1 MAGIAKLGP
10 EVAGLVH
17 DVLAVRHATD
27 RVQLYDDAN
36 SSALRG
42 WLLSAYDVR
51 ACAIEV
57 VWRWLALVQPPGQP
71 HQQQLAAME
80 ALTIY
85 CPLGHALG
93 LGGCSAALEDAA
105 FKVLFPSSYA
115 STARHVLPMSGA
127 AADLLTRCQASLQ
140 AAAAADASFQALA
153 GGLQL
158 LSRTKSLYSI
168 MRKLLRLN
176 DPAAG
181 SRRLG
186 EMFDLLGMRAV
197 VLPRKDL
204 PEDEAEAAAV
214 QACYRLQELAHAQ
227 WPAVPGRSKDYISKP
242 KLNGYQSLHSTLSMQ
257 ALQQLMANSS
267 SSSSSGSSVVL
278 SYLELQ
284 VRTSAMHAAA
294 EGGDAAHAGYKG
306 RLERRQV
313 RQLQTWTAQLQRRLA
328 GAKQQ
333 LLLPLPLPQDGTE
346 ADADPAAAEV
356 DAAAATASSS
366 SSILQQ
372 TAAVISSGGGSKAMR
387 RKADLRISAASRAPA
402 FRLSSRLVQVLRV
415 WARSEWEQRLF
426 GPARRLWRLA
436 ANEAF
441 KFPYDI
447 AAEGGGAVLH
457 AWASAEFERDNVL
470 NARVVIGE
478 ALRKCPKDAAV
489 AVLAASIEAAAGE
502 VNAARAL
509 FLRAYQLNKAD
520 KQLYMQWPRMEGAC
534 GNIERA
540 RLLFGYGLSLYPSN
554 TKILNLYACFEEQQ
568 GEVELAR
575 ELHQRALGIDAA
587 STTSMHNRVS
597 WAGLEL
603 REGNV
608 DEARELLREGLDAHP
623 DFPAALLLLAKLER
637 LEGQLEAAEAYARR
651 AQKASHAFSV
661 AAMGEL
667 AAIYAARGDTALAA
681 NLGRHLSNVEA
692 ATAMKQSGKLH
703 GNQAWAS
710 YYRQSAQPQ
719 QRQVIEAAWQRKRDL
734 GLIRQPRGAAA
745 AAAGARRQQQ
755 QQQQQGEVL
764 GLDFELGGVV
774 ESFDFSSAAAAA
786 AAEPPAPEF

>member
-1 MAGIAKLGP
+1 MARALFR
-10 EVAGLVH
+10 AA
-17 DVLAVRHATD
+17 AVC
-27 RVQLYDDAN
+27 Q
-36 SSALRG
+36 
-42 WLLSAYDVR
+42 
-51 ACAIEV
+51 
-57 VWRWLALVQPPGQP
+57 
-71 HQQQLAAME
+71 QQQLE
-80 ALTIY
+80 Q
-85 CPLGHALG
+85 
-93 LGGCSAALEDAA
+93 
-105 FKVLFPSSYA
+105 VLRAGP
-115 STARHVLPMSGA
+115 
-127 AADLLTRCQASLQ
+127 
-140 AAAAADASFQALA
+140 AAAADVAAA
-153 GGLQL
+153 LQL
-158 LSRTKSLYSI
+158 
-168 MRKLLRLN
+168 
-176 DPAAG
+176 P
-181 SRRLG
+181 
-186 EMFDLLGMRAV
+186 
-197 VLPRKDL
+197 
-204 PEDEAEAAAV
+204 
-214 QACYRLQELAHAQ
+214 Q
-227 WPAVPGRSKDYISKP
+227 
-242 KLNGYQSLHSTLSMQ
+242 
-257 ALQQLMANSS
+257 
-267 SSSSSGSSVVL
+267 
-278 SYLELQ
+278 
-284 VRTSAMHAAA
+284 
-294 EGGDAAHAGYKG
+294 
-306 RLERRQV
+306 
-313 RQLQTWTAQLQRRLA
+313 
-328 GAKQQ
+328 
-333 LLLPLPLPQDGTE
+333 QDGAE
-346 ADADPAAAEV
+346 DADPAAAEA
-356 DAAAATASSS
+356 DAATAASSSS

-372 TAAVISSGGGSKAMR
+372 TPAVISSGGGSKAMR

-603 REGNV
+603 REGNL

-681 NLGRHLSNVEA
+681 NLSRHLSNVEA

-734 GLIRQPRGAAA
+734 GLIRQPRGTAAA
-745 AAAGARRQQQ
+745 AAAGARRRLQQQQQPGQGWQQQ
-755 QQQQQGEVL
+755 QQQDEVL
-764 GLDFELGGVV
+764 GLEFELGGVV

-786 AAEPPAPEF
+786 AAEPPAPES